1 MTSEATKNRWQLLL
15 AFGVVYLVWG
25 STYLGIRYAVAT
37 IPPLL
42 MAGSRFLVAGLIL
55 FSISLART
63 QARPQLV
70 HWRTAL
76 ILGFLLLFCGNGSVT
91 TAEQWI
97 PSGLAAL
104 LVSSEPLWIVILNW
118 VRPGGK
124 APTAREGAG
133 VLLGFAGVALLLAP
147 QFMAAG
153 GGVAGRTGLWASLLV
168 VAAAFA
174 WGVGSLYGIGA
185 PVVEHQPMANGMTMM
200 LGGALMLA
208 VGLGGGE
215 AAGFDFHRVSAASM
229 TAWVYLVLFGS
240 LAAFSAYVF
249 LMQNATPAKAST
261 YAFVNPVVA
270 VLLGWGVAGERMDV
284 RSGAA
289 ILIIVGAVMLLTLD
303 RSRGAARKE
312 AREERM
318 AEKLLARE

>member
-1 MTSEATKNRWQLLL
+1 MTSETRKNRWQLLL

-42 MAGSRFLVAGLIL
+42 MAGSRFLVAGGVL
-55 FSISLART
+55 FAISLTRT
-63 QARPQLV
+63 KARPKLI

-76 ILGFLLLFCGNGSVT
+76 ILGFLLLCCGNGSVT
-91 TAEQWI
+91 SAEQWI

-104 LVSSEPLWIVILNW
+104 LVSSEPLWIVVLNW
-118 VRPGGK
+118 LRPGGK
-124 APTAREGAG
+124 APSVREGVG

-147 QFMAAG
+147 QFMAG
-153 GGVAGRTGLWASLLV
+153 SSGVAGRAGLWASLLV
-168 VAAAFA
+168 VGAAFA

-185 PVVEHQPMANGMTMM
+185 QAVEHQPMANGMTMM

-208 VGLGGGE
+208 VGLGAGE
-215 AAGFDFHRVSAASM
+215 TAGFDLHRISATSM
-229 TAWVYLVLFGS
+229 MAWAYLVLFGS

-270 VLLGWGVAGERMDV
+270 VLLGWGVAGEQMDG
-284 RSGAA
+284 RSVAA
-289 ILIIVGAVMLLTLD
+289 IVIIVGAVMLLTLD
-303 RSRGAARKE
+303 RSRNVVPKE
-312 AREERM
+312 AEEERM